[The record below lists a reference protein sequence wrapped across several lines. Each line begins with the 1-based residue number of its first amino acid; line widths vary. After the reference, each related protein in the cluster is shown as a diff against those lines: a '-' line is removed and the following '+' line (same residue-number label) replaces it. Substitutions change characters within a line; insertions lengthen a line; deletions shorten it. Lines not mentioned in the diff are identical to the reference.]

1 MILFSPGLIRAFL
14 FSDINIFNSIS
25 SSGVYACLKE
35 LKKTKQLTAIKL
47 IYSLHCNR
55 VVLK

>member
-14 FSDINIFNSIS
+14 FSDINIFNAIL

-35 LKKTKQLTAIKL
+35 LKKNPADSHKANLL
-47 IYSLHCNR
+47 SPL
-55 VVLK
+55 